1 MVRDMAFSHFLGA
14 GALMDAWA
22 IAFKI
27 PNLARRLFG
36 EGAAASSFIP
46 VYSETLHKDP
56 KAAKLLART
65 VVTAIFVILAVIVL
79 VGELFIWGYYKFF
92 TTYAGTELI
101 LKLSSI
107 MLPYMILICVVAIIA
122 GILQTHRHFASPA
135 AAPLVLNIIL
145 IGTFCIAG
153 WVLKVE
159 PAVQVFIVAVAV
171 LVGGIV
177 QLGMQVPALIA
188 NGVSLRPGW
197 AVRTDE
203 FKKIIIMMAPMI
215 LGLTVTQINTLS
227 DDIIAKCLSG
237 SADKGEFFLMF
248 GRAIKYPLWDGAVSH
263 LYYAQRLYQFPLGV
277 LGISLATAIFPVMSA
292 QAAKKDLDSLRKTVA
307 MGIKGTVFVAIPA
320 IAGLILVA
328 RPLVAAVFEHGQFT
342 SDATTATAVTLTFY
356 AIGLCGF
363 FAQQILARSF
373 YSMHDSKTP
382 TKSAVVAVFLNL
394 ILNFILIWRMGTA
407 GLALATAICSYVQVG
422 ILGRALRKKLG
433 NSIGEGL
440 IKTIVKT
447 IIATAIMVG
456 VGVVIM
462 NLMASLPYNK
472 VSNLARLAA
481 VVPAAALV
489 YWLAAKLLKID
500 MLPLISG
507 KGAKQD

>member
-1 MVRDMAFSHFLGA
+1 MIRDMAFSHFLGA

-46 VYSETLHKDP
+46 VYSETLQKDP

-92 TTYAGTELI
+92 TTYEGTELI
-101 LKLSSI
+101 LKLTSI
-107 MLPYMILICVVAIIA
+107 MLPYMVLICVVAIIA

-135 AAPLVLNIIL
+135 VAPLVLNIIL
-145 IGTFCIAG
+145 IGSFCVTG
-153 WVLKVE
+153 WLLKIE
-159 PAVQVFIVAVAV
+159 PGIQVFIIAVMVIIA
-171 LVGGIV
+171 GFV
-177 QLGMQVPALIA
+177 QLLIQIPALIA
-188 NGVSLRPGW
+188 NGISLRPGW
-197 AVRTDE
+197 AVKSDE

-227 DDIIAKCLSG
+227 DDLIAKWFSG
-237 SADKGEFFLMF
+237 SVDKGEFFLFF
-248 GRAIKYPLWDGAVSH
+248 GREIKYPLWDGAVSH

-292 QAAKKDLDSLRKTVA
+292 QAAKKDFDSLRKTVA

-328 RPLVAAVFEHGQFT
+328 RPLVSAVFEHGQFT
-342 SDATTATAVTLTFY
+342 AEAATATSVTLTFY

-382 TKSAVVAVFLNL
+382 TKSAVVAVLLNL
-394 ILNFILIWRMGTA
+394 VLNFTLIWRMGTA
-407 GLALATAICSYVQVG
+407 GLALSTAICSYVQVA

-433 NSIGEGL
+433 DSIGKGL
-440 IKTIVKT
+440 VITIVKT
-447 IIATAIMVG
+447 LIATAIMLG
-456 VGVVIM
+456 VGIVIM

-472 VSNLARLAA
+472 VFNVARLAV
-481 VVPAAALV
+481 VVPSTALV

-500 MLPLISG
+500 MLSLISG
-507 KGAKQD
+507 KGAKKD